1 MAGTQPV
8 LGSTTATAMTSSST
22 AAVTAGASG
31 TARPPAQALT
41 ELLEALATLM
51 GVEVTP
57 DNQEHH
63 KVDVAKL
70 RDEIA
75 QAKEELSAENAR
87 MTAGGFGRSSSADSV
102 TGFPAYDGSERVE

>member
-1 MAGTQPV
+1 MAGTQPA
-8 LGSTTATAMTSSST
+8 LGSTTIAAMTSSST

-31 TARPPAQALT
+31 TACPPVQAQT

-57 DNQEHH
+57 DNQEEH

-70 RDEIA
+70 
-75 QAKEELSAENAR
+75 
-87 MTAGGFGRSSSADSV
+87 
-102 TGFPAYDGSERVE
+102 